1 MLRPRVYAAP
11 LLAVLLICL
20 QVGPASPAI
29 LEKASQL
36 ICLVNTAA
44 NPIPLSAFIRRMPDE
59 SGVPYTLPANTAF
72 VMTKLSWKF
81 AATSTAL
88 NGDAILTIGNY
99 YRIRVTLVNGVCSA
113 NDGTTLGVPITNM
126 SQTAKVSL
134 LGDATGTPIPG
145 TLFIRLWGYTAPD
158 K

>member
-20 QVGPASPAI
+20 QVGPVRPAI

-44 NPIPLSAFIRRMPDE
+44 NPIPLSAFIRRLPNAD
-59 SGVPYTLPANTAF
+59 GVLYTLPANTVF
-72 VMTKLSWKF
+72 VLTKLSWKF
-81 AATSTAL
+81 TATDTTL
-88 NGDAILTIGNY
+88 NGDALLTVGNY
-99 YRIRVTLVNGVCSA
+99 YRFRVTLVNGVCGG

-126 SQTAKVSL
+126 SQNVKVSL
-134 LGDATGTPIPG
+134 FGDATGKPIPG
-145 TLFIRLWGYTAPD
+145 TLSIRLWGYTAPD

>member
-11 LLAVLLICL
+11 FLAVLLICL
-20 QVGPASPAI
+20 QVGPVRPAI

-36 ICLVNTAA
+36 VCLVNTAT

-72 VMTKLSWKF
+72 ILTKLSWKF
-81 AATSTAL
+81 TATNTGL
-88 NGDAILTIGNY
+88 NGDALITIGNH
-99 YRIRVTLVNGVCSA
+99 YRFRVTLVNGVGGA
-113 NDGTTLGVPITNM
+113 NDGLTLGVPITDM
-126 SQTAKVSL
+126 SQTVKVSL
-134 LGDATGTPIPG
+134 FGGSTDPIPG